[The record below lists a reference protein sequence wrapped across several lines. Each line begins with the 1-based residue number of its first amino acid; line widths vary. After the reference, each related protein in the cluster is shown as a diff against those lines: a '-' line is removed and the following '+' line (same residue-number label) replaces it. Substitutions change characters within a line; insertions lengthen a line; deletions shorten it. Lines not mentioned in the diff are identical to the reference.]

1 MQHRDPL
8 NQSRPNEQ
16 WQVAIRP
23 PQFGL
28 ASLMGAMTLLA
39 ILFSA
44 AKLLY
49 PLAFFCLLLLCMTL
63 FAHVAGNAL
72 GTRLRTIGN
81 QSQDD
86 PNHPIASRLKNKPVA
101 ADEFAPAP
109 KLSYRA
115 SLGRSMCFCTL
126 SGAALG
132 AVFGGCFLT
141 WENWQLVTI
150 PRILIAATAS
160 SVLGGF
166 AGFLASSFLQVAF
179 STLTD
184 STTSHKPTN

>member
-1 MQHRDPL
+1 MQYRDPFS
-8 NQSRPNEQ
+8 QSRPYEQ
-16 WQVAIRP
+16 RQVALRP
-23 PQFGL
+23 PRFGL
-28 ASLMGAMTLLA
+28 ASLMGAMALLA

-44 AKLLY
+44 ARVVN
-49 PLAFFCLLLLCMTL
+49 PLAFFCLLLFCLTL

-72 GTRLRTIGN
+72 GTRLRKIGN
-81 QSQDD
+81 HSQDD
-86 PNHPIASRLKNKPVA
+86 PDHPNGSRLKNEPI
-101 ADEFAPAP
+101 ADNKFAPAP

-115 SLGRSMCFCTL
+115 SLGRSMRFCTL

-179 STLTD
+179 NTLTD